1 MYPLVV
7 EVRHT
12 SWLAPEFLESLKD
25 EGVGFVN
32 IDQPLYHKSIGP
44 STHVT
49 SSVGYVRVHGRN
61 YKDWFREKATV
72 EQRYDYL
79 YEPSELEPWVERT
92 RQIAASSDT
101 REVYVVTNNHYKGK
115 AVANALMMKSMLK
128 GAKVPA
134 PSGIIDAYGNAVSDY
149 AVPAEGQMEVA

>member
-1 MYPLVV
+1 LVV

-12 SWLAPEFLESLKD
+12 SWLAPEFLESL
-25 EGVGFVN
+25 EEQGVGFVN

-79 YEPSELEPWVERT
+79 YKPSELEAWVERT
-92 RQIAASSDT
+92 REIAASPDT
-101 REVYVVTNNHYKGK
+101 GEVYVVTNNHYKGK
-115 AVANALMMKSMLK
+115 AVANALMMKSMLT
-128 GAKVPA
+128 GAKVIA
-134 PSGIIDAYGNAVSDY
+134 PPGVIDAYGEVVGDY
-149 AVPAEGQMEVA
+149 AVPAKDNAEVA